1 MTDPDTDADPDPYRD
16 TGKICLGEG
25 MHCPSASSFILSL
38 HCIKTEHLMC
48 NLVAFIVSNH

>member
-48 NLVAFIVSNH
+48 NLVAFIVSKH